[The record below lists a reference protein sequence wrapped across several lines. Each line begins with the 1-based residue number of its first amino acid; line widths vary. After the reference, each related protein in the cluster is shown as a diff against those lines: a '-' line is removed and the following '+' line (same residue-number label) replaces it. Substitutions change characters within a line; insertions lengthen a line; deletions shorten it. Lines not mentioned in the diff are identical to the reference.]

1 MLADGQ
7 APRRAVVRL
16 PLCDRAVTLRFQMED
31 ENEFNPKARR
41 LCPDGSC
48 VGLIGPDGRCRVCGT
63 AAGPATDGAALEA
76 DVDVEAIAP
85 PMSAALPVAS
95 DGGFDPKRR
104 LCDDGACVGVVGPDG
119 KCNVCGKASGV
130 SGS

>member
-1 MLADGQ
+1 
-7 APRRAVVRL
+7 
-16 PLCDRAVTLRFQMED
+16 MED

-48 VGLIGPDGRCRVCGT
+48 VGLIGPDGRCRVCGS
-63 AAGPATDGAALEA
+63 AAGPAPEGAALEA
-76 DVDVEAIAP
+76 DLGFNPEAIDTP
-85 PMSAALPVAS
+85 ISAAVPAS
-95 DGGFDPKRR
+95 SEGGFDPKRR
-104 LCDDGACVGVVGPDG
+104 LCDDGSCVGGGGPDG

>member
-1 MLADGQ
+1 MQ
-7 APRRAVVRL
+7 
-16 PLCDRAVTLRFQMED
+16 D

-63 AAGPATDGAALEA
+63 AAGPVGQGAAAEA
-76 DVDVEAIAP
+76 DLGFEPEVNDGPIGGAV
-85 PMSAALPVAS
+85 PVGE
-95 DGGFDPKRR
+95 DGGFDPRRR
-104 LCDDGACVGVVGPDG
+104 LCDDGACVGVIAADG